1 MEAITEIDSTIDSRI
16 NVSHE
21 YAKHVELI
29 PANVQYNLTSSDGST
44 GYESQ
49 IVWSQIITPS
59 VSNTVLSR
67 DVRVLYNLTVTADSL
82 TTDPHAIKLPL
93 ANYDAGYEQHAVLTA
108 FPLQASASTITVQIN
123 GQSTGVSQQQIF
135 GSILRTLDKKKLM
148 NQGTECPSLPDDR
161 AVLTNDVT
169 QQAYVQFP
177 GGAFPGAIAV
187 PLVDGSGNA
196 LTYAGE
202 AVTVTL
208 GADNAATIA
217 ASPLPVLCK
226 GVNVGQFVYNFDPY
240 PAGLLK
246 KVSLPAILPCNTVSN
261 QCMSKFE
268 NSLHATRGSF
278 KPVSFVDNG
287 TTAVWNFIVSEP
299 IIVSPFTPM
308 EDNDVALANVNT
320 MSITYTMA
328 NLQSMLYSN
337 VPYTIPTILISQ
349 PRIQITY
356 LQLESIKIPRVQVVD
371 YTAINYFPKSFNT
384 DLSAGSVQL
393 STDQVRLTN
402 QPRKI
407 IFGVRLPLANRY
419 GILPTNPPQYA
430 SATDT
435 FLPFG
440 SVTNGAGQMSI
451 QIGTRQLFSSS
462 SLESL
467 YRISKKN
474 GLNCTFEDWL
484 YGGQCL
490 FIFTP
495 ADFGLSEAQG
505 DVFPGQLGTS
515 SNNNLQI
522 NFTIN
527 AQSLA
532 YAGLST
538 GAQTV
543 ESIIV
548 VMYEGTC
555 NVSPSDCLFNLGSLS
570 QSQVAKALSTFEKV
584 PTNVVSNEMSGK
596 GLFGNVKKVFGM
608 GAKGLMAAHK
618 ALSSDVGQKVLG
630 YLADGSGL
638 KMKKGK
644 KGGVL
649 SSA

>member
-1 MEAITEIDSTIDSRI
+1 MEAITEIDPTIDPRI

-29 PANVQYNLTSSDGST
+29 PANVQYNLTSSDGSN
-44 GYESQ
+44 GFESQ
-49 IVWSQIITPS
+49 IVFSQIITPS

-67 DVRVLYNLTVTADSL
+67 DVRVLYNLAVSAPSP
-82 TTDPHAIKLPL
+82 TTDPKCIKLPQV
-93 ANYDAGYEQHAVLTA
+93 NYDASYEQHAVLTS
-108 FPLQASASTITVQIN
+108 FPLQASATTITVQIN

-135 GSILRTLDKKKLM
+135 GSLLRTLDKKKLM

-161 AVLTNDVT
+161 AVLTNDVAQT
-169 QQAYVQFP
+169 AYVKFP
-177 GGAFPGAIAV
+177 AAFAAGQV
-187 PLVDGSGNA
+187 PLVDGSGNV
-196 LTYAGE
+196 LTYAGV
-202 AVTVTL
+202 AVIITL
-208 GADNAATIA
+208 LANGAATRA
-217 ASPLPVLCK
+217 ASPLPVTCN
-226 GVNVGQFVYNFDPY
+226 GVTVGQFIYNYADAAFPSNK
-240 PAGLLK
+240 LV
-246 KVSLPAILPCNTVSN
+246 KVSLPSILSCNTVSN
-261 QCMSKFE
+261 QVMSKFE
-268 NSLHATRGSF
+268 NSLHSTRGSF
-278 KPVSFVDNG
+278 KPISFNDDG
-287 TTAVWNFIVSEP
+287 TTATWNFLVSEP
-299 IIVSPFTPM
+299 IVVSPFTPM
-308 EDNDVALANVNT
+308 EDNDIAIANVNT
-320 MSITYTMA
+320 MSITFTMG
-328 NLQSMLYSN
+328 NLLSMLYSN
-337 VPYTIPTILISQ
+337 VPFTTPSLLITN
-349 PRIQITY
+349 PRIQLTY
-356 LQLESIKIPRVQVVD
+356 LQLESIKIPRVQVLD
-371 YTAINYFPKSFNT
+371 YTAINYFPKSYAI
-384 DLSAGSVQL
+384 DLSSGSQSL

-419 GILPTNPPQYA
+419 QTAIGVTN

-435 FLPFG
+435 FLSFG
-440 SVTNGAGQMSI
+440 SPSNGAGQMSI
-451 QIGTRQLFSSS
+451 QIGTRQLFSSA
-462 SLESL
+462 SLETL

-474 GLNCTFEDWL
+474 GLNCNFADWL

-532 YAGLST
+532 YAGLPT
-538 GAQTV
+538 GAQTA

-570 QSQVAKALSTFEKV
+570 QSQVAKALGSFDKV
-584 PTNVVSNEMSGK
+584 PTNVVTGEASGA

>member
-1 MEAITEIDSTIDSRI
+1 MEAITEIDPTIDPRI

-44 GYESQ
+44 GFESQ
-49 IVWSQIITPS
+49 IVFSQIITPS

-67 DVRVLYNLTVTADSL
+67 DVRVLYELAVSAPSAQ
-82 TTDPHAIKLPL
+82 TDPKCIKLPL
-93 ANYDAGYEQHAVLTA
+93 VNYDAQYEQHACLTA
-108 FPLQASASTITVQIN
+108 FPLQSSATTITVQIN

-135 GSILRTLDKKKLM
+135 GSLLRTLDKKKLM

-161 AVLTNDVT
+161 SVLTNDVT
-169 QQAYVQFP
+169 QVAYVQFP
-177 GGAFPGAIAV
+177 PAFAAGPV
-187 PLVDGSGNA
+187 PIVDGSGNV
-196 LTYAGE
+196 LTYAGV
-202 AVTVTL
+202 AVIITL
-208 GADNAATIA
+208 LADPAATRA
-217 ASPLPVLCK
+217 ASPLPVTCN
-226 GVNVGQFVYNFDPY
+226 GVTVGQFVYNYADAAFPVSK
-240 PAGLLK
+240 LV
-246 KVSLPAILPCNTVSN
+246 KVSLPSILNCNTVSN
-261 QCMSKFE
+261 QVMSKFE

-278 KPVSFVDNG
+278 KPISYTDDG
-287 TTAVWNFIVSEP
+287 TTSTWNFIVSEP
-299 IIVSPFTPM
+299 IVVSPFTPM
-308 EDNDVALANVNT
+308 EDNDVAMANVNT
-320 MSITYTMA
+320 MSITFTMG
-328 NLQSMLYSN
+328 NLLSMLYSN
-337 VPYTIPTILISQ
+337 VPFTTPSLLITS
-349 PRIQITY
+349 PRIQLTY
-356 LQLESIKIPRVQVVD
+356 MQLESIKIPRVQVLD
-371 YTAINYFPKSFNT
+371 YTGINYFPKSYNVT
-384 DLSAGSVQL
+384 IPAIGSIGV
-393 STDQVRLTN
+393 SSDQVRLTN

-407 IFGVRLPLANRY
+407 IFGVRAPLASRY
-419 GILPTNPPQYA
+419 QTAMGLTR

-435 FLPFG
+435 FISLGDPSTG
-440 SVTNGAGQMSI
+440 SGQMSI

-467 YRISKKN
+467 FRISKKN
-474 GLNCTFEDWL
+474 GLNCTFADWL

-532 YAGLST
+532 YAGLPT

-548 VMYEGTC
+548 VMYEGSC

-584 PTNVVSNEMSGK
+584 PTNVVSNEVSGK

-618 ALSSDVGQKVLG
+618 ALGSDVGQKVLG